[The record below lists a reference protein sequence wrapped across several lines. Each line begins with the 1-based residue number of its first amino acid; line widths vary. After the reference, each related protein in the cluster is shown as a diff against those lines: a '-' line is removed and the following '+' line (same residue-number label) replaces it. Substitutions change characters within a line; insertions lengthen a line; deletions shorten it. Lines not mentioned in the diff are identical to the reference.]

1 MSIPESLYLSVAFT
15 SVSNCPFYAS
25 FATSVANYIYIY
37 IYIYILLYICGER
50 ERERERERETGRQGG
65 REYESHGHLCALKL
79 YPCAV
84 MHGP

>member
-37 IYIYILLYICGER
+37 IYIYNIIYMYRRGESQEREREKER
-50 ERERERERETGRQGG
+50 ERERERERDRETGSMNRMDT
-65 REYESHGHLCALKL
+65 YVH
-79 YPCAV
+79 
-84 MHGP
+84 